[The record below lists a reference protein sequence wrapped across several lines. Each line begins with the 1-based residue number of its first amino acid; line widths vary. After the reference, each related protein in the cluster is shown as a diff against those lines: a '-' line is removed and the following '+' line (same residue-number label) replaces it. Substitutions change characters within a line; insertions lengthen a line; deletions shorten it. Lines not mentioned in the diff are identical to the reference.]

1 MRAYRYHIV
10 FVEECIYVKMHEKA
24 GCQTRRIDSVVS
36 NIIPVP
42 FRFDNS
48 SRDNALN
55 FDKE

>member
-10 FVEECIYVKMHEKA
+10 FVEECIYVEMHEKA

-48 SRDNALN
+48 SRDNVLN